1 MNVTGLSFT
10 GVGQGLGKDVLR
22 FSIRGENTLESA
34 YGLLNSD
41 PFSLLLPLPSPPLP
55 SPPLPPLSS
64 VHMRVSEKMT
74 LVAGRDGGLQNMEVL
89 GIIQLRISDSEFGK
103 VVIAIDNHED
113 RNVLFQVC
121 MAH

>member
-41 PFSLLLPLPSPPLP
+41 PFSLLLPLP